1 MESHALDE
9 LDQRFLHILQLDA
22 RAPFARIA
30 EQLGVSETT
39 IARRY
44 QRLRGLGLRIS
55 GQPVPARLGLTRWL
69 LRLHTVPHAATTI
82 AEALAR
88 RSDSSW
94 VTIASGGTE
103 ICCAVTTRSRHERD
117 VLLLEKLPRTPQ
129 VTAVSAHCLLHM
141 FTGASSTWHAT
152 RFGSGPLSGDPDTP
166 LPPVTLDATDHALLD
181 QLAPDGRAPL
191 AQLAAATGRSTST
204 VQRRLDRLRGT
215 GAIGFAVDFDHE
227 LLGYRLSARLWLR
240 VSPAHLRTVGKAL
253 ATHPEIPFAA
263 ATTGPSNIVASGI
276 FRDPHDLYRY
286 TDQQLGPLPI
296 DAIETA
302 PILRDVKRLTTA

>member
-1 MESHALDE
+1 MKSHTPDALDE
-9 LDQRFLHILQLDA
+9 RFLHLLQLDA

-44 QRLRGLGLRIS
+44 QRLRGLGLRVS
-55 GQPVPARLGLTRWL
+55 GQPVHSRVGLTRWI
-69 LRLHTVPHAATTI
+69 LRLHTVPHAAATI

-94 VTIASGGTE
+94 ITIASGGTE
-103 ICCAVTTRSRHERD
+103 ICCSINTRSRRERD

-129 VTAVSAHCLLHM
+129 VTAISAHCLLHM
-141 FTGASSTWHAT
+141 FTGASDTWHGT
-152 RFGSGPLSGDPDTP
+152 RFGTSPPAGDPDTP
-166 LPPVTLDATDHALLD
+166 APPVALDATDHVLLGR
-181 QLAPDGRAPL
+181 LAVDGRTPL
-191 AQLAAATGRSTST
+191 AELATATGRSLST
-204 VQRRLDRLRGT
+204 VQRRLDRLRDT

-227 LLGYRLSARLWLR
+227 LLGYRLAARLWLR
-240 VSPAHLRTVGKAL
+240 VSPAHLQTVGKAL

-263 ATTGPSNIVASGI
+263 AATGPSNIVASGV

-286 TDQQLGPLPI
+286 TNEKLGPLPI
-296 DAIETA
+296 DAFESA
-302 PILRDVKRLTTA
+302 PILREVKRVTTP